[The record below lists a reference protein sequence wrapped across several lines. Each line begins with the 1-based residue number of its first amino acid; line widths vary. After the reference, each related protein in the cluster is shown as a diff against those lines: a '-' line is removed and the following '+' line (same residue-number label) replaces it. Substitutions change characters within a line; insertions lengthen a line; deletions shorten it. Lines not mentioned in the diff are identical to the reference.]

1 MNCASRVIAVAA
13 LAALA
18 ACAELPKAPE
28 GERYEFELS
37 GRIAVKFRDEASS
50 GNLAWRHRAAGDDLL
65 ISSSLGQGI
74 AHLVRDG
81 DNFVLTTSDARE
93 YRSADSESLTE
104 EVLGYRLPIEGMADW
119 VRARPY
125 RNGPAPQAQ
134 YDYRGRLLAMQQG
147 EWRIEYLAYQDD
159 SPAALPSRMRLVYP
173 GVELRLAIGSWRV
186 AQ

>member
-1 MNCASRVIAVAA
+1 MA

-18 ACAELPKAPE
+18 ACAGLPKAPD

-37 GRIAVKFRDEASS
+37 GRIAVKFGDEASS

-81 DNFVLTTSDARE
+81 DNFVLTTSDAHE

-104 EVLGYRLPIEGMADW
+104 EVLGYRLPIEGLADW

-125 RNGPAPQAQ
+125 RHGPAPRAQ
-134 YDYRGRLLAMQQG
+134 YDALGRPTAMQQG
-147 EWRIEYLAYQDD
+147 DWRIEYFAYQDD

-173 GVELRLAIGSWRV
+173 GLEMRLAISSWRI

>member
-1 MNCASRVIAVAA
+1 MSAASRVFAA
-13 LAALA
+13 MALVALA
-18 ACAELPKAPE
+18 ACAELPQPPD

-50 GNLAWRHRAAGDDLL
+50 GNLAWRHRAEGDDLL

-74 AHLVRDG
+74 AHLVREG
-81 DNFVLTTSDARE
+81 DTFILTTSDAHE

-104 EVLGYRLPIEGMADW
+104 EVLGYRLPIAGLADW

-125 RNGPAPQAQ
+125 RDGPAPRAQ
-134 YDYRGRLLAMQQG
+134 YDYRGQLVAMQQG
-147 EWRIEYLAYQDD
+147 EWRIEYFAYQDE
-159 SPAALPSRMRLVYP
+159 SPAALPSRMRLFYP
-173 GVELRLAIGSWRV
+173 GLEMRLAISSWKV

>member
-1 MNCASRVIAVAA
+1 VSIASRVFAVAA

-18 ACAELPKAPE
+18 ACAELPRPPD

-50 GNLAWRHRAAGDDLL
+50 GNLAWRHRAADDDLL
-65 ISSSLGQGI
+65 ITSSLGQGI

-81 DNFVLTTSDARE
+81 DNFILTTSDARE

-104 EVLGYRLPIEGMADW
+104 EVLGYRLPIAGLADW

-125 RNGPAPQAQ
+125 RDGPAPRAQ
-134 YDYRGRLLAMQQG
+134 YDYRGRLIAMQQG
-147 EWRIEYLAYQDD
+147 EWRIEYFAYQDE
-159 SPAALPSRMRLVYP
+159 SAAALPSRIRLVYP
-173 GVELRLAIGSWRV
+173 GLEMRLAISSWRV
-186 AQ
+186 AP